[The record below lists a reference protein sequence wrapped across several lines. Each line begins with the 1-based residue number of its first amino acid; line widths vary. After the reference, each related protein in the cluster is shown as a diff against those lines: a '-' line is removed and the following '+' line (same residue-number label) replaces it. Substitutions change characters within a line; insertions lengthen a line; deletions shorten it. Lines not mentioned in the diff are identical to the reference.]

1 MIYEKGVVGEGKFV
15 LTGDLLVARNR
26 LAFVAE
32 EMGFTISKALRRKL
46 QHALIAREIPGWSS
60 NLYAALGS
68 SIYLAL
74 DLA

>member
-32 EMGFTISKALRRKL
+32 EMGFYH
-46 QHALIAREIPGWSS
+46 QQSS
-60 NLYAALGS
+60 APKTSACPDS
-68 SIYLAL
+68 
-74 DLA
+74 